1 MVYLDIVVS
10 DQCCY
15 AKNIVDKIDL
25 KKLKTVKQIMTVML
39 WIIVKVVL
47 DQLSP
52 TFSKRIR

>member
-25 KKLKTVKQIMTVML
+25 KKLKTI
-39 WIIVKVVL
+39 KVIPL
-47 DQLSP
+47 FCIAHP
-52 TFSKRIR
+52 YCA